1 MEKEKK
7 KWVEEPPQVNSWPYE
22 KVGSEE
28 ENGEKG
34 SKSEDGATTRKG
46 ISVGM
51 PVICMDNEMDSE
63 ETEAKRSDPVIQVTI
78 GDKEEENKEEENKEE
93 ENKEEENKEQ
103 VNKEEENKENK
114 EDGQTSKPSSQSSME
129 LES

>member
-1 MEKEKK
+1 M
-7 KWVEEPPQVNSWPYE
+7 NSWPYE

-34 SKSEDGATTRKG
+34 SNSEDEATTGKG

-51 PVICMDNEMDSE
+51 PVICMDNETDSK

-78 GDKEEENKEEENKEE
+78 GDKEEENKEEESKEEENKEEETMEESKEQENKEE
-93 ENKEEENKEQ
+93 ENKEEENKEEE
-103 VNKEEENKENK
+103 NKEEEE
-114 EDGQTSKPSSQSSME
+114 GQTSKPSSQSSME